1 MLKVYNKYL
10 INYILEIV
18 EINDV
23 KCKYHTNYRY
33 KSGGDKHEQKKN
45 SYIINGGF
53 NDVVY
58 KFFSSQKKW
67 K

>member
-23 KCKYHTNYRY
+23 KYKYYTNCRY

>member
-1 MLKVYNKYL
+1 MKLYNKYL

-23 KCKYHTNYRY
+23 KYKYHTNYRY

-45 SYIINGGF
+45 SYIIVKLIENRPK
-53 NDVVY
+53 NMV
-58 KFFSSQKKW
+58 
-67 K
+67 

>member
-23 KCKYHTNYRY
+23 KCKYHTNQRY